1 MKNAVF
7 FKYFQRVLYLFTEL
21 SVLFI
26 AISFLVSIINQKYEG
41 IFKKQLAGDKISSY
55 FKAIFLGAL
64 TPFCSCSTIPLL
76 RAFLEAKV
84 KLSVALAYLFT
95 SPLINLIIFSM
106 LFITFGLKLSLTYVV
121 FLVFLIFIVSFVFS
135 KFKEESFLKHI
146 PKNTKSNIFTQ
157 TTHNPSNFIFKQ
169 KSCCANTQDKPKNIT
184 INYKELFK
192 ESLKNYKKLLPYIVV
207 AVFIG
212 AFIHGFIPQ
221 EILQKYLNGN
231 EILSIVLAAFLGIF
245 LYLRV
250 ETIIPIGLA
259 LLQMGISQG
268 VIMSFLIAGA
278 GCSLPELILLK
289 QMFKIKFLFL
299 FVMIILGVAISFGI
313 FINLI

>member
-1 MKNAVF
+1 
-7 FKYFQRVLYLFTEL
+7 FKEFLYLFTEL

-95 SPLINLIIFSM
+95 SPLINPIIFSM

-289 QMFKIKFLFL
+289 QMFKMKFLFL
-299 FVMIILGVAISFGI
+299 FVMIILGVAISFGV

>member
-1 MKNAVF
+1 MQSFLNT
-7 FKYFQRVLYLFTEL
+7 FKEFLYLFTEL

-76 RAFLEAKV
+76 RAFLETKV

-95 SPLINLIIFSM
+95 SPLINPIIFSM

-192 ESLKNYKKLLPYIVV
+192 ESLKNYKKLLPYIVA

>member
-1 MKNAVF
+1 MF
-7 FKYFQRVLYLFTEL
+7 FYVSSLKEFLYLFTEL

-95 SPLINLIIFSM
+95 SPLINPIIFSM

>member
-1 MKNAVF
+1 VF
-7 FKYFQRVLYLFTEL
+7 FNTFKEFLYLFVEL

-26 AISFLVSIINQKYEG
+26 GISFLISIINQKYEG
-41 IFKKQLAGDKISSY
+41 MFRKQLSGDKISSY

-76 RAFLEAKV
+76 KAFLEARV
-84 KLSVALAYLFT
+84 KLSVCLAYLFT
-95 SPLINLIIFSM
+95 SPLINPIIFSM
-106 LFITFGLKLSLTYVV
+106 LSIAFGLKLSLTYVV

-259 LLQMGISQG
+259 LLEMGISQG

-278 GCSLPELILLK
+278 GCSLPELVLLK
-289 QMFKIKFLFL
+289 QMFKMKFLLL
-299 FVMIILGVAISFGI
+299 FIAIILSIAISFGMLI
-313 FINLI
+313 NFI

>member
-1 MKNAVF
+1 MQTFLNT
-7 FKYFQRVLYLFTEL
+7 FKEFLYLFTEL

-41 IFKKQLAGDKISSY
+41 IFSKQLAGDKISSY

-95 SPLINLIIFSM
+95 SPLINPIIFSM
-106 LFITFGLKLSLTYVV
+106 LFIAFGLKLSLTYVV

>member
-1 MKNAVF
+1 MQSFLNT
-7 FKYFQRVLYLFTEL
+7 FKEFLYLFTEL

-95 SPLINLIIFSM
+95 SPLINPIIFSM

-299 FVMIILGVAISFGI
+299 FVMIILGVAI
-313 FINLI
+313 

>member
-1 MKNAVF
+1 
-7 FKYFQRVLYLFTEL
+7 L

-95 SPLINLIIFSM
+95 SPLINPIIFSM

-121 FLVFLIFIVSFVFS
+121 FLVFLIFIISFVFS

>member
-1 MKNAVF
+1 MHLNT
-7 FKYFQRVLYLFTEL
+7 FKEFLYLFTEL

-95 SPLINLIIFSM
+95 SPLINPIIFSM
-106 LFITFGLKLSLTYVV
+106 LFITFGLKLNLTYVV
-121 FLVFLIFIVSFVFS
+121 FLVFLIFIISFVFS

>member
-1 MKNAVF
+1 MQF
-7 FKYFQRVLYLFTEL
+7 FLNTFKEFLYLFTEL

-95 SPLINLIIFSM
+95 SPLINPIIFSM

>member
-1 MKNAVF
+1 MHLNT
-7 FKYFQRVLYLFTEL
+7 FKEFLYLFTEL

-95 SPLINLIIFSM
+95 SPLINPIIFSM

-146 PKNTKSNIFTQ
+146 PKNTKSSIFTQ
-157 TTHNPSNFIFKQ
+157 SAHNPSNFIFKQ

>member
-1 MKNAVF
+1 
-7 FKYFQRVLYLFTEL
+7 L

-95 SPLINLIIFSM
+95 SPLINPIIFSM

>member
-1 MKNAVF
+1 MQVF
-7 FKYFQRVLYLFTEL
+7 FNTFKEFLYLFVEL

-26 AISFLVSIINQKYEG
+26 GISFLISIINQKYEG
-41 IFKKQLAGDKISSY
+41 MFRKQLSGDKISSY

-76 RAFLEAKV
+76 KAFLEARV
-84 KLSVALAYLFT
+84 KLSVCLAYLFT
-95 SPLINLIIFSM
+95 SPLINPIIFSM
-106 LFITFGLKLSLTYVV
+106 LSIAFGLKLSLTYVV

>member
-1 MKNAVF
+1 MQSFLNT
-7 FKYFQRVLYLFTEL
+7 FKEFLYLFTEL

-95 SPLINLIIFSM
+95 SPLINPIIFSM

-231 EILSIVLAAFLGIF
+231 EILSIALAAFLGIF

-278 GCSLPELILLK
+278 GCSLPELVLLK

>member
-1 MKNAVF
+1 MQSFLNT
-7 FKYFQRVLYLFTEL
+7 FKEFLYLFTEL

-231 EILSIVLAAFLGIF
+231 EILSIALAAFLGIF

>member
-1 MKNAVF
+1 MQSFLNT
-7 FKYFQRVLYLFTEL
+7 FKEFLYLFVEL

-26 AISFLVSIINQKYEG
+26 GISFLISIINQKYEG

-95 SPLINLIIFSM
+95 SPLINPIIFSM
-106 LFITFGLKLSLTYVV
+106 LFVTFGLKLSLTYVV

-299 FVMIILGVAISFGI
+299 FVMIILGVAISFEI

>member
-1 MKNAVF
+1 
-7 FKYFQRVLYLFTEL
+7 
-21 SVLFI
+21 
-26 AISFLVSIINQKYEG
+26 VSIINQKYEG

-95 SPLINLIIFSM
+95 SPLINPIIFSM

>member
-1 MKNAVF
+1 MQSFLNT
-7 FKYFQRVLYLFTEL
+7 FKEFLYLFTEL

-95 SPLINLIIFSM
+95 SPLINPIIFSM

-299 FVMIILGVAISFGI
+299 FVMIILGVAISLS
-313 FINLI
+313 LIHI

>member
-1 MKNAVF
+1 MQVF
-7 FKYFQRVLYLFTEL
+7 FNTFKEFLYLFVEL

-26 AISFLVSIINQKYEG
+26 GISFLISIINQKYEG
-41 IFKKQLAGDKISSY
+41 MFRKQLSGDKISSY

-64 TPFCSCSTIPLL
+64 TPFCSCSTVPLL
-76 RAFLEAKV
+76 KAFLEARV
-84 KLSVALAYLFT
+84 KLSVCLAYLFT
-95 SPLINLIIFSM
+95 SPLINPIIFSM
-106 LFITFGLKLSLTYVV
+106 LSIAFGLKLSLTYVV

-259 LLQMGISQG
+259 LLEMGISQG

-278 GCSLPELILLK
+278 GCSLPELVLLK
-289 QMFKIKFLFL
+289 QMFKMKFLLL
-299 FVMIILGVAISFGI
+299 FIAIILSIAISFGMLI
-313 FINLI
+313 NFI

>member
-1 MKNAVF
+1 MQSFLNT
-7 FKYFQRVLYLFTEL
+7 FKEFLYLFTEL

-95 SPLINLIIFSM
+95 SPLINPIIFSM

-299 FVMIILGVAISFGI
+299 LVMIILGVAISFGI

>member
-1 MKNAVF
+1 MQVF
-7 FKYFQRVLYLFTEL
+7 FSTFKEFLYLFVEL

-26 AISFLVSIINQKYEG
+26 GISFLISIINQKYEG
-41 IFKKQLAGDKISSY
+41 MFRKQLNGDKISSY

-76 RAFLEAKV
+76 KAFLEARV
-84 KLSVALAYLFT
+84 KLSVCLAYLFT
-95 SPLINLIIFSM
+95 SPLINPIIFTM
-106 LFITFGLKLSLTYVV
+106 LSITFGLKLSLTYVV

-212 AFIHGFIPQ
+212 AFIHDFIPQ

-245 LYLRV
+245 LYLRA
-250 ETIIPIGLA
+250 ETIIPIGLI

-268 VIMSFLIAGA
+268 AIMSFLIAGA
-278 GCSLPELILLK
+278 GCSLPELVLLK
-289 QMFKIKFLFL
+289 QMFKMKFLLL
-299 FVMIILGVAISFGI
+299 FIAIILSVAISFGMLI
-313 FINLI
+313 NFI

>member
-1 MKNAVF
+1 MQVF
-7 FKYFQRVLYLFTEL
+7 FSTFKEFLYLFVEL

-26 AISFLVSIINQKYEG
+26 GISFLISIINQKYEG
-41 IFKKQLAGDKISSY
+41 MFRKQLSGDKISSY

-95 SPLINLIIFSM
+95 SPLINPIIFSM

>member
-1 MKNAVF
+1 
-7 FKYFQRVLYLFTEL
+7 EL

-95 SPLINLIIFSM
+95 SPLINPIIFSM

>member
-1 MKNAVF
+1 MQVF
-7 FKYFQRVLYLFTEL
+7 FNTFKEFLYLFVEL

-26 AISFLVSIINQKYEG
+26 GISFLISIINQKYEG
-41 IFKKQLAGDKISSY
+41 MFRKQLSGDKISSY

-76 RAFLEAKV
+76 RAFLEARV
-84 KLSVALAYLFT
+84 KLSVCLAYLFT
-95 SPLINLIIFSM
+95 SPLINPIIFSM
-106 LFITFGLKLSLTYVV
+106 LSIAFGLKLSLTYVV

-259 LLQMGISQG
+259 LLEMGISQG

-278 GCSLPELILLK
+278 GCSLPELVLLK
-289 QMFKIKFLFL
+289 QMFKMKFLLL
-299 FVMIILGVAISFGI
+299 FIAIILSVAISFGMLI
-313 FINLI
+313 NFI

>member
-1 MKNAVF
+1 MQSFLNT
-7 FKYFQRVLYLFTEL
+7 FKEFLYLFTEL

-64 TPFCSCSTIPLL
+64 TPFYSCSTIPLL

-95 SPLINLIIFSM
+95 SPLINPIIFSM

>member
-1 MKNAVF
+1 MQSFLNT
-7 FKYFQRVLYLFTEL
+7 FKEFLYLFTEL

-95 SPLINLIIFSM
+95 SPLINPIIFSM
-106 LFITFGLKLSLTYVV
+106 LFITFGLKLSLTYVI

>member
-1 MKNAVF
+1 MQSFLNT
-7 FKYFQRVLYLFTEL
+7 FKEFLYLFTEL

-95 SPLINLIIFSM
+95 SPLINPIIFSM

-299 FVMIILGVAISFGI
+299 FVIIILGVAISFGI

>member
-1 MKNAVF
+1 MQVF
-7 FKYFQRVLYLFTEL
+7 FNTFKEFLYLFVEL

-26 AISFLVSIINQKYEG
+26 GISFLISIINQKYEG
-41 IFKKQLAGDKISSY
+41 MFRKQLSGDKISSY

-84 KLSVALAYLFT
+84 KLSVCLAYLFT
-95 SPLINLIIFSM
+95 SPLINPIIFSM
-106 LFITFGLKLSLTYVV
+106 LSIAFGLKLSLTYVV

-221 EILQKYLNGN
+221 EILQKYLSGN

-268 VIMSFLIAGA
+268 AIMSFLIAGA
-278 GCSLPELILLK
+278 GCSLPELVLLK
-289 QMFKIKFLFL
+289 QMFKMKFLLL
-299 FVMIILGVAISFGI
+299 FIAIILSVAISFGMLI
-313 FINLI
+313 NFI

>member
-1 MKNAVF
+1 MQVF
-7 FKYFQRVLYLFTEL
+7 FNTFKEFLYLFVEL

-26 AISFLVSIINQKYEG
+26 GISFLISIINQKYEG
-41 IFKKQLAGDKISSY
+41 MFRKQLSGDKISSY

-76 RAFLEAKV
+76 KAFLEARV
-84 KLSVALAYLFT
+84 KLSVCLAYLFT
-95 SPLINLIIFSM
+95 SPLINPIIFSM
-106 LFITFGLKLSLTYVV
+106 LSIAFGLKLSLTYVV

-259 LLQMGISQG
+259 LLEMGISQG

-278 GCSLPELILLK
+278 GCSLPELVLLK
-289 QMFKIKFLFL
+289 QMFKMKFLLL
-299 FVMIILGVAISFGI
+299 FISIILSIAISFGMLI
-313 FINLI
+313 NFI

>member
-1 MKNAVF
+1 MQSFLNT
-7 FKYFQRVLYLFTEL
+7 FKEFLYLFVEL

-26 AISFLVSIINQKYEG
+26 GISFLISIINQKYEG

-95 SPLINLIIFSM
+95 SPLINPIIFSM

>member
-1 MKNAVF
+1 MQSFLNT
-7 FKYFQRVLYLFTEL
+7 FKEFLYLFTEL

-84 KLSVALAYLFT
+84 KLSIALAYLFT
-95 SPLINLIIFSM
+95 SPLINPIIFSM
-106 LFITFGLKLSLTYVV
+106 LFVTFGLKLSLTYVV

-231 EILSIVLAAFLGIF
+231 EILSIALAAFLGIF

-278 GCSLPELILLK
+278 GCSLPELVLLK
-289 QMFKIKFLFL
+289 QMFKMKFLFL

>member
-1 MKNAVF
+1 MQSFLNT
-7 FKYFQRVLYLFTEL
+7 FKEFLYLFTEL

-95 SPLINLIIFSM
+95 SPLINPIIFSM

-207 AVFIG
+207 AIFIG

>member
-1 MKNAVF
+1 NT
-7 FKYFQRVLYLFTEL
+7 FKEFLYLFTEL

-76 RAFLEAKV
+76 RAFSEAKV

-95 SPLINLIIFSM
+95 SPLINPIIFSM

>member
-1 MKNAVF
+1 KEF
-7 FKYFQRVLYLFTEL
+7 LYLFTEL

-95 SPLINLIIFSM
+95 SPLINPIIFSM

-299 FVMIILGVAISFGI
+299 
-313 FINLI
+313 

>member
-1 MKNAVF
+1 MQVF
-7 FKYFQRVLYLFTEL
+7 FNTFKEFLYLFVEL

-26 AISFLVSIINQKYEG
+26 GISFLISIINQKYEG
-41 IFKKQLAGDKISSY
+41 MFRKQLSGDKISSY

-76 RAFLEAKV
+76 KAFLEARV
-84 KLSVALAYLFT
+84 KLSVCLAYLFT
-95 SPLINLIIFSM
+95 SPLINPIIFSM